1 MFGAGIM
8 VALVCNPQGRLQ
20 VVLKAQALS
29 HSSAKEPSLKT
40 NGETGK
46 HLASELE
53 SFMTYWSEVLTV
65 RNLFFFCK
73 MWATML
79 PYRVVLRFT

>member
-1 MFGAGIM
+1 M